1 MNSAKRRSLDM
12 TQKVQNHISASRLD
26 FYKTATAEDAGAD
39 NVIEFHNYS
48 LDSRHVQH
56 SLNMWWNNGKKDGT
70 FHVRV
75 FKQVSD
81 LDVDADD
88 FDVEE
93 AFVEI
98 KYKRGKNGVWVEK

>member
-1 MNSAKRRSLDM
+1 MI
-12 TQKVQNHISASRLD
+12 QKVQNHIAASRLD
-26 FYKTATAEDAGAD
+26 FYKTATVEEARAA
-39 NVIEFHNYS
+39 NVIEYHGYS
-48 LDSRHVQH
+48 LESRHVQK

-75 FKQVSD
+75 FEQVSD

-88 FDVEE
+88 FNVKE

>member
-1 MNSAKRRSLDM
+1 M
-12 TQKVQNHISASRLD
+12 TQKVQNHIAASRLD
-26 FYKTATAEDAGAD
+26 FYKTATAEDAGAG

-48 LDSRHVQH
+48 LDSRHVQR
-56 SLNMWWNNGKKDGT
+56 SLEMSHQGGP

-81 LDVDADD
+81 LNVDTDD
-88 FDVEE
+88 FDVKE

-98 KYKRGKNGVWVEK
+98 KYKRRSSDGVWVED

>member
-1 MNSAKRRSLDM
+1 M
-12 TQKVQNHISASRLD
+12 
-26 FYKTATAEDAGAD
+26 FYLTIPNTGKLPPARAGML
-39 NVIEFHNYS
+39 YS

-98 KYKRGKNGVWVEK
+98 KYKRGRNGVWIEK